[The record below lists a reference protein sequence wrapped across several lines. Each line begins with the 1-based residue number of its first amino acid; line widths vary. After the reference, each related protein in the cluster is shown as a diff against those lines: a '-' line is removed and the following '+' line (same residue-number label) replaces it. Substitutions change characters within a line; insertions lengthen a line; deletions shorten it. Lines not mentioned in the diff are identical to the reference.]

1 MIRYFQIDRKIA
13 SQLSP
18 VLMAI
23 RPIPKLKSY
32 RSGGNGMPTRCPMAR
47 IPVPMPRSETTHD
60 QCGTG
65 SFFIDFDRGQGF
77 NVPVA
82 QRPLTKGVPSAP
94 GDTAVTDDSEKS
106 RSRSIGD
113 RPSKTRGRRR

>member
-1 MIRYFQIDRKIA
+1 
-13 SQLSP
+13 
-18 VLMAI
+18 MAI

-65 SFFIDFDRGQGF
+65 SFFIDFDRGQGL
-77 NVPVA
+77 NAPVV
-82 QRPLTKGVPSAP
+82 QRPLTKGVPSDL
-94 GDTAVTDDSEKS
+94 GDTAVTGDSEKS
-106 RSRSIGD
+106 RSRSVSD
-113 RPSKTRGRRR
+113 TPSKPPGRRR